1 MGAGSPQTLP
11 LVLIVDDSPAAR
23 EDVAKLLEPDYRCT
37 FAHNGVEALKKVFS
51 ERPDAVI
58 TDIEMPMMD
67 GIQLLR
73 AIRSDTRTS
82 RMPVVVMTTS
92 TSLDAFNRA
101 RAFGSSG
108 VVSKPVDRDYLRSKL
123 ASLLR
128 ERAEGEKG

>member
-1 MGAGSPQTLP
+1 MGAASPQTLP

-23 EDVAKLLEPDYRCT
+23 EDVAKLLEPGYRCA
-37 FAHNGVEALKKVFS
+37 FAHNGVEALKKVFAD
-51 ERPDAVI
+51 RPDAVI

-82 RMPVVVMTTS
+82 KMPVVVMTTS

-108 VVSKPVDRDYLRSKL
+108 VVSKPLDRDYLLAKL
-123 ASLLR
+123 GALLR
-128 ERAEGEKG
+128 QPR

>member
-1 MGAGSPQTLP
+1 MSATASAQTLP
-11 LVLIVDDSPAAR
+11 LVLVVDDSPSSR
-23 EDVAKLLEPDYRCT
+23 DEVGELLKGDYRCL

-51 ERPDAVI
+51 ELPDAVV

-73 AIRSDTRTS
+73 AIRADQRTA
-82 RMPVVVMTTS
+82 RLPVVVMTQS

-108 VVSKPVDRDYLRSKL
+108 VVSKPVDRDYLLAKL
-123 ASLLR
+123 GALLR
-128 ERAEGEKG
+128 DRAAQP

>member
-1 MGAGSPQTLP
+1 MSAPPTLP

-23 EDVAKLLEPDYRCT
+23 EDVAKLLEQDYRCT
-37 FAHNGVEALKKVFS
+37 FAHNGVEALKKVFA
-51 ERPDAVI
+51 ERPAAVI

-73 AIRSDTRTS
+73 ALRSDSRTS
-82 RMPVVVMTTS
+82 KLPVVVMTTS

-108 VVSKPVDRDYLRSKL
+108 VVSKPLDRDYLLAKL
-123 ASLLR
+123 GALLR
-128 ERAEGEKG
+128 QP

>member
-1 MGAGSPQTLP
+1 MSAPAPQTLP

-23 EDVAKLLEPDYRCT
+23 EDVAKLLEPDYRCA
-37 FAHNGVEALKKVFS
+37 FAHNGVEALKKVFAD
-51 ERPDAVI
+51 RPDAVI

-82 RMPVVVMTTS
+82 KMPVVVMTTS

-108 VVSKPVDRDYLRSKL
+108 VVSKPLDRDYLLAKL
-123 ASLLR
+123 GALLR
-128 ERAEGEKG
+128 APSR

>member
-1 MGAGSPQTLP
+1 MSAAPQTLPP

-23 EDVAKLLEPDYRCT
+23 EDVAKLLEPDFRCV
-37 FAHNGVEALKKVFS
+37 FAHNGVEALKKIFN
-51 ERPDAVI
+51 ERPDAII

-73 AIRSDTRTS
+73 AIRSDSRTS
-82 RMPVVVMTTS
+82 KLPVVVMTTS

-108 VVSKPVDRDYLRSKL
+108 VVSKPLDRDYLLAKL
-123 ASLLR
+123 GALLR
-128 ERAEGEKG
+128 VPGEG

>member
-1 MGAGSPQTLP
+1 MSAHQTLP

-23 EDVAKLLEPDYRCT
+23 EDVAKLLEPDYRCA
-37 FAHNGVEALKKVFS
+37 FAHNGVEALKKVFADK
-51 ERPDAVI
+51 PDAVI

-73 AIRSDTRTS
+73 AIRSDSRTS

-108 VVSKPVDRDYLRSKL
+108 VVSKPLDRDYLLAKL
-123 ASLLR
+123 GALLR
-128 ERAEGEKG
+128 LPAS

>member
-1 MGAGSPQTLP
+1 MSAAAPQTLP

-23 EDVAKLLEPDYRCT
+23 DDVARLLEPDYRCV

-51 ERPDAVI
+51 DRPDAVI

-73 AIRSDTRTS
+73 AIRADSRTS
-82 RMPVVVMTTS
+82 KLPVVVMTNS

-108 VVSKPVDRDYLRSKL
+108 VVSKPLDRDYLLAKL
-123 ASLLR
+123 GSLLR
-128 ERAEGEKG
+128 VPERS